1 MQRDDQSSE
10 WVSTN
15 KHLSETVTAPV
26 PEHEPEEPD
35 QDKNELQLIAD
46 AESFI
51 GKEVYKRFIQDQE
64 DFGVY
69 KGHVQ
74 SVHTGSDGTWRWQVL
89 WSDGKLFWVDLFVLL
104 SFLLVSGWFRV

>member
-10 WVSTN
+10 WVPTN
-15 KHLSETVTAPV
+15 KHLSETVTAPG
-26 PEHEPEEPD
+26 PEPEPEEPD
-35 QDKNELQLIAD
+35 QDKNELQLIVD

-69 KGHVQ
+69 KGYVQ
-74 SVHTGSDGTWRWQVL
+74 SVHTGSDGSRRWQVL
-89 WSDGKLFWVDLFVLL
+89 WSDDKTTRLNGKL
-104 SFLLVSGWFRV
+104 RE